1 MQLKTWW
8 LQAIQLGVAAG
19 VAIWMLSTVVMLL
32 GSFLVAWGPF
42 TFLHFVGVVGP
53 YLLAVLLGVTAPC

>member
-8 LQAIQLGVAAG
+8 LQAIQLGMLAG
-19 VAIWMLSTVVMLL
+19 VAIWMLSTAVMLL
-32 GSFLVAWGPF
+32 SSFLVAWGPF
-42 TFLHFVGVVGP
+42 MFLHFVGVVGP